1 VNAIKLYFKSHT
13 PVYIWFDL
21 ICFNEHQ
28 TEINSGRQGYNWF
41 ASTIKSG
48 IESVGK
54 TLLVMT
60 NTTLSLANS
69 PLRRTW
75 CLFEVYCTIETKCS
89 LEIITSSAEEVKLTK
104 AIECD
109 FTALNKELMAILFEK
124 SVSSLK
130 ADGDA
135 MYGVI
140 ERSIGFDGVNSMIME
155 QVRQWLLHFI
165 QTLATSTAPI
175 SSTRKSSSSSSSAA
189 ADNATAETL
198 HAAYVHALG
207 DIQCSQGR
215 YVEAEELF
223 RTALHLRSMHLGDDH
238 MDTLSSLHMLCVCL
252 YHQNRL
258 DEAEPNLVQCI
269 MFKKIKLGKD
279 DPSTIDSMCYLARV
293 YKGQMRLDEAE
304 SMYKQVLKVRR
315 NDSGKESNALTLSI
329 MKSFAE
335 LNMKQGKFLQA
346 EELYIDCVSRMRIEL
361 GYEHPDTLHAL
372 YGLADL
378 YAVQGRNED
387 AESSFTQCIDLMKA
401 KLGPDHPSL
410 AVPMGK
416 LAYLFEQL
424 GQYEK
429 AEGLYLQCLEIKRA
443 KFGVC
448 VCVCDNNFEWE
459 RSVCVRV
466 FVRLLWFY
474 VLAIPLC
481 PACRRSCR
489 PIQYAPY
496 LSRVKNLFLRFSKQ
510 IK

>member
-1 VNAIKLYFKSHT
+1 MKKLLPSLWGNNNKSPQSRKGRIGVDFDQRKLFEEDGISLSVLDEFIVDCGGELVLSNLSTREVHERYVHPRTIAAQSSYATIINNRNYNGDWAASNGPPPVFISHSWQANFLDVVNAIKLYFKSHT

-89 LEIITSSAEEVKLTK
+89 LEIITSSAEQVKLTK
-104 AIECD
+104 AVECD
-109 FTALNKELMAILFEK
+109 FAALNKELLAIRFEK

-130 ADGDA
+130 ADSDA

-207 DIQCSQGR
+207 DIQCSRVGTWKRKSCSGLHYIFGACIWAMITWIR
-215 YVEAEELF
+215 YP
-223 RTALHLRSMHLGDDH
+223 H
-238 MDTLSSLHMLCVCL
+238 
-252 YHQNRL
+252 
-258 DEAEPNLVQCI
+258 CI
-269 MFKKIKLGKD
+269 
-279 DPSTIDSMCYLARV
+279 CY
-293 YKGQMRLDEAE
+293 
-304 SMYKQVLKVRR
+304 
-315 NDSGKESNALTLSI
+315 
-329 MKSFAE
+329 
-335 LNMKQGKFLQA
+335 
-346 EELYIDCVSRMRIEL
+346 
-361 GYEHPDTLHAL
+361 
-372 YGLADL
+372 
-378 YAVQGRNED
+378 
-387 AESSFTQCIDLMKA
+387 
-401 KLGPDHPSL
+401 
-410 AVPMGK
+410 
-416 LAYLFEQL
+416 
-424 GQYEK
+424 
-429 AEGLYLQCLEIKRA
+429 
-443 KFGVC
+443 VC
-448 VCVCDNNFEWE
+448 VCITKIGWTK
-459 RSVCVRV
+459 RS
-466 FVRLLWFY
+466 
-474 VLAIPLC
+474 
-481 PACRRSCR
+481 
-489 PIQYAPY
+489 
-496 LSRVKNLFLRFSKQ
+496 Q
-510 IK
+510 I